1 MFFQGNKIVGKRK
14 DAFKK
19 KFFSLLCYP
28 QKKKKRFPEHQTLLK
43 ESTIFFDDGSM
54 NNQTHGLHFLKLCR
68 AQKPGGKGTCW

>member
-14 DAFKK
+14 DALKKK
-19 KFFSLLCYP
+19 KFFSAAL
-28 QKKKKRFPEHQTLLK
+28 KKKKKWFPEHQTLLK

-54 NNQTHGLHFLKLCR
+54 NNQTHGLHFLKLCT